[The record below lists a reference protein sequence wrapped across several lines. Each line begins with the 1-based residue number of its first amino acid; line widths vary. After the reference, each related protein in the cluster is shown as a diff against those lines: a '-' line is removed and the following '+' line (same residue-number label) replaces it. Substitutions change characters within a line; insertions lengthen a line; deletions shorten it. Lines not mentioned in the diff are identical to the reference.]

1 MMWLF
6 HLVSSILGETLCAVK
21 LIIKLYLLVMQ
32 EFAIMKEQR
41 IRHWEGYSN
50 TVKMVYQDLA
60 SHIDLLF
67 VCLFVWAFF
76 LSFIR
81 YHTTCSESLICCLG
95 LQKLV
100 SSVIQI
106 MFESP
111 LFSNAIKGGYNTLT
125 RSIFLALLIH
135 YSRFVKALQ

>member
-1 MMWLF
+1 M
-6 HLVSSILGETLCAVK
+6 K

-32 EFAIMKEQR
+32 EFAVMKEQR

-81 YHTTCSESLICCLG
+81 YHTTCSESLICYLG

-100 SSVIQI
+100 SSVI
-106 MFESP
+106 
-111 LFSNAIKGGYNTLT
+111 
-125 RSIFLALLIH
+125 
-135 YSRFVKALQ
+135 